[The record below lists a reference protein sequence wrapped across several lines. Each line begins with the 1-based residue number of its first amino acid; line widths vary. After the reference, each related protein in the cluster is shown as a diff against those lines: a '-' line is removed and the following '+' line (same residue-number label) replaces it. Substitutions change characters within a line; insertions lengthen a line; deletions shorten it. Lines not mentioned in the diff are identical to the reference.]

1 MIDKEEM
8 QYRRAEFAAVAMQG
22 AMANP
27 VFANCTAEAISAM
40 CVEQAEALLRELYP
54 APPPAESAEG

>member
-1 MIDKEEM
+1 MINKGELE
-8 QYRRAEFAAVAMQG
+8 YRRAEFAAAAMQG

-27 VFANCTAEAISAM
+27 VFANCTAEVISAM

-54 APPPAESAEG
+54 APSVEPAEA